1 MTDWI
6 KRLQDQRVKE
16 GADVDIEQQKY
27 DIAVQATPRLA
38 SMLLAQIKTDVA
50 DFKKVFSGDRI
61 ELVIPDPMGD
71 DLRVRCQRFPLLTVR
86 YTFAPAQLQ
95 YIKQRMEMHDS
106 PLMERSGT
114 VFVRG
119 EFNQSCWYQHEGQKI
134 MTTEELSKMLL
145 AELFEE
151 ASK

>member
-6 KRLQDQRVKE
+6 KKLQDQRVKE
-16 GADVDIEQQKY
+16 GADTDIEQQKY
-27 DIAVQATPRLA
+27 EIAMQATPQLA

-50 DFKKVFSGDRI
+50 EFQKVFSGDRI

-71 DLRVRCQRFPLLTVR
+71 DLRVRSQRFPLVTVR
-86 YTFAPAQLQ
+86 YTFAPAHLQ
-95 YIKQRMEMHDS
+95 YVKQRMETHDA

-114 VFVRG
+114 VYVRG
-119 EFNQSCWYQHEGQKI
+119 EFNQSCWYQHEGHKL